1 MRIGIIRLGSL
12 GDILHTLPALSALRR
27 KFPRDG
33 GGPSGGNRIE
43 WLVESAHASFLAG
56 HPLLDDLHVMD
67 TRRWRRLRRGAAGPV
82 DAVRRVRRS
91 RFDVALDFQG
101 LLKSAILA
109 RLSGAKK
116 RIGFDSDRCRE
127 PAASVLYTHP
137 VAPPSGA
144 EHAIERNLSLL
155 GPLGIERDIAI
166 EFPLALTESDRRMA
180 DTFFADRG
188 WTSEVP
194 VVAICPGAGWE
205 TKRWGVE
212 RFAALGDRIAG
223 DTGAKLLVV
232 RGKDEGPLAEALRAN
247 FRAPAEVI
255 PPTSVREMAAFLERC
270 RMFIGGDTGP
280 LHLAAALGVPTVA
293 LMGPTTPSRNGP
305 LGPGPPGGGRGTVVH
320 HELPCSHC
328 YKKTCPGFGI
338 RCLTEITPAEA
349 AGRALELWAD
359 RRTDPPGAI
368 ARAGIAAGAEEK
380 GRA

>member
-1 MRIGIIRLGSL
+1 MRIAIIRLGSL

-43 WLVESAHASFLAG
+43 WLVESAHAPFLAG

-116 RIGFDSDRCRE
+116 RIGFDSEHCRE
-127 PAASVLYTHP
+127 SAASALYTHP

-144 EHAIERNLSLL
+144 EHVIERNLSLL
-155 GPLGIERDIAI
+155 APLGIDGDIPI
-166 EFPLALTESDRRMA
+166 EFPLALTESDRRPA
-180 DTFFADRG
+180 DTFFAGRG
-188 WTSEVP
+188 WTSDVP

-212 RFAALGDRIAG
+212 RFAALGDRIAAE
-223 DTGAKLLVV
+223 TGAKLLVV
-232 RGKDEGPLAEALRAN
+232 RGKDKGPLAEALRAN

-270 RMFIGGDTGP
+270 RMVIGGDTGP

-328 YKKTCPGFGI
+328 YERKCPGFGI
-338 RCLTEITPAEA
+338 RCLTGITPAEA
-349 AGRALELWAD
+349 AESALALWSRGRA
-359 RRTDPPGAI
+359 DPPW
-368 ARAGIAAGAEEK
+368 AGVAAGAEEK
-380 GRA
+380 NRS